1 MADGRGRHRSRA
13 LWAAQLLLVAAAGG
27 LWGASRLP
35 WVLIHSSDGL
45 GQPKQIVVSG
55 ADWST
60 ALVPLALLCLA
71 SAVAAMAVRGWQL
84 RALAVVL
91 AVVSLASGYL
101 AISVWVVRDVTMRA
115 LDIAEVPLTSLLSTQ
130 RHLTG
135 AVVSLAAALF
145 TLAAAVLL
153 MRTATHHAVAVTKY
167 SAPAARR
174 AQAQELQ
181 LGRSGGDDDPELSE
195 RMMWDA
201 LDEGR
206 DPTGDRND
214 RASGPDGEG
223 R

>member
-1 MADGRGRHRSRA
+1 MAEGEGRPHNRA
-13 LWAAQLLLVAAAGG
+13 LRAAQLLLVAAAGG

-35 WVLIHSSDGL
+35 WVLIDSSDGL
-45 GQPKQIVVSG
+45 GQPKQITVSG
-55 ADWST
+55 AQWST

-71 SAVAAMAVRGWQL
+71 AAVAAMAVRGWQL
-84 RALAVVL
+84 RVLAVVL

-101 AISVWVVRDVTMRA
+101 AISVWVVRDVTLRA

-135 AVVSLAAALF
+135 AVVSLAAALC

-153 MRTATHHAVAVTKY
+153 MRTATHRAGAVTRY
-167 SAPAARR
+167 AAPAARR
-174 AQAQELQ
+174 AQAQELE
-181 LGRSGGDDDPELSE
+181 LGGKDDPEISE

-206 DPTGDRND
+206 DPTGDPDD